1 MNPIRIAGTP
11 ARPSR
16 GAFHDYVRGV
26 FADCSVRARLL
37 RAARASWLH
46 RVSRGPAIRVGAT
59 NLYARD

>member
-1 MNPIRIAGTP
+1 MS
-11 ARPSR
+11 ARLLR

-26 FADCSVRARLL
+26 FAECSVRARLL

-46 RVSRGPAIRVGAT
+46 RLSRRSKARISAT